1 MKKILLISLLACLN
15 LNFFAQTYSLNVG
28 NQPYQELTSPTD
40 ITGGNLWDDETW
52 QLPLGFNM
60 QLFDSSFS
68 ILSLNSNGFLFDS
81 IGGVEIIIGM
91 TRLDLLDGAFLIDFN
106 NPIPITYKT
115 EGNVGNQICKVQWKQ
130 ANVWGQDSNNVVNYQ
145 IWLYEQTGNIEFRFD
160 TLVLATMPTFS
171 VQKLT
176 TIPFF
181 DDGISLL
188 GNPSSPTT
196 SNLIN
201 QQLNSVPITG
211 TVYTFV
217 RSVTANIQE
226 NNLLS
231 WSFYPNPSN
240 GIINI
245 NNQKAELTNYHITAL
260 NGQQVLSNTIVA
272 GKNKI
277 DITSLAEGCYFLKVI
292 STEGNVN
299 TKKLIISY

>member
-91 TRLDLLDGAFLIDFN
+91 TRLDLVDGAFLIDFN